1 MENLKFNTWYCNE
14 HLGVF
19 DSLEEARKCIY
30 SHPVYKKTY
39 FTKKGKICLVYS
51 KQPSTNEQPSK
62 SPKRRNGF

>member
-30 SHPVYKKTY
+30 SHPAYKKTY
-39 FTKKGKICLVYS
+39 FTKKGKASSKNPKKESFAIYDNKGYS
-51 KQPSTNEQPSK
+51 YYI
-62 SPKRRNGF
+62 R